1 MIVKID
7 EKSSFMQYM
16 TEANEPPRKNMKVVT
31 LKTHDGRR
39 PDYTSGAEINDDEA
53 PPIEDEPEEA
63 IPAADDENQDFTDGA
78 DGGEDAGTEPEGDDG
93 GGDTGD
99 EPVTDDDQDF
109 TDGVDDGGDAGT
121 EPEGDDDGGDTGDEP
136 VTDDDQ
142 DFTDGVDDGGDAE
155 DGGDDENVPS
165 EGDSSNDEDNEGVEA
180 IYKYN
185 LYQKFEKLL
194 TTINDYLN
202 DLQNIISDDAM
213 INYQYKELTSKL
225 TQIKDLMSDYMV
237 LKFKKV
243 SFAQSMLFYQRVM
256 TSINIILDTL
266 KRIRVS
272 ELKSKT

>member
-16 TEANEPPRKNMKVVT
+16 TEADEPPRKNMKVVT

-63 IPAADDENQDFTDGA
+63 IPAADDEN
-78 DGGEDAGTEPEGDDG
+78 
-93 GGDTGD
+93 
-99 EPVTDDDQDF
+99 QDF

-165 EGDSSNDEDNEGVEA
+165 EGDSSNDENNEGVEA

-185 LYQKFEKLL
+185 LYQKFEKVL

>member
-63 IPAADDENQDFTDGA
+63 IPAADDENQDFTDG
-78 DGGEDAGTEPEGDDG
+78 
-93 GGDTGD
+93 
-99 EPVTDDDQDF
+99 
-109 TDGVDDGGDAGT
+109 
-121 EPEGDDDGGDTGDEP
+121 
-136 VTDDDQ
+136 
-142 DFTDGVDDGGDAE
+142 VDDGGDAE
-155 DGGDDENVPS
+155 DSGDDENVPS
-165 EGDSSNDEDNEGVEA
+165 EGDSSNDENDEGVEA

-185 LYQKFEKLL
+185 LYQKFEKVL

>member
-109 TDGVDDGGDAGT
+109 TDGVDDGGDA
-121 EPEGDDDGGDTGDEP
+121 
-136 VTDDDQ
+136 
-142 DFTDGVDDGGDAE
+142 E

-185 LYQKFEKLL
+185 LYQKFEKVL

>member
-63 IPAADDENQDFTDGA
+63 IPAADDAN
-78 DGGEDAGTEPEGDDG
+78 
-93 GGDTGD
+93 
-99 EPVTDDDQDF
+99 QDF

-155 DGGDDENVPS
+155 DSGDDENVPS
-165 EGDSSNDEDNEGVEA
+165 EGDSSNDENDEGVEA

-185 LYQKFEKLL
+185 LYQKFEKVL